1 MNSNDIINPAPVSY
15 RFYRVSAMTT
25 AAILNRLP
33 IDNRLKLTTDFSHVF
48 KGPDG
53 TLEVGS
59 GGNESIREKSSISMD
74 KKQPKLLKQYDRDS
88 WLL

>member
-1 MNSNDIINPAPVSY
+1 
-15 RFYRVSAMTT
+15 MTT

-53 TLEVGS
+53 TLEPLTALCKAGAVVLQ
-59 GGNESIREKSSISMD
+59 R
-74 KKQPKLLKQYDRDS
+74 R
-88 WLL
+88 

>member
-1 MNSNDIINPAPVSY
+1 MNSNDIINPASVSY

-25 AAILNRLP
+25 AAILNCLP

-53 TLEVGS
+53 TLEPLTALCKARAVDLQRQRRQGAA
-59 GGNESIREKSSISMD
+59 NCR
-74 KKQPKLLKQYDRDS
+74 KLFS
-88 WLL
+88 

>member
-1 MNSNDIINPAPVSY
+1 
-15 RFYRVSAMTT
+15 MTT

-59 GGNESIREKSSISMD
+59 GGNESIR
-74 KKQPKLLKQYDRDS
+74 
-88 WLL
+88 